1 MKLLKLAGITIT
13 ITIVATLLIKAD
25 QILSRDGVEQTK
37 RDPVVFEADK
47 DQKTEID
54 NNESLL
60 VEKIEKLTSRINELE
75 AELINQQAEKEAV
88 KINEQAKVKNPEEEK
103 ELEKKTA
110 TNVQPEQEESTIPK
124 NGPAPRAE
132 PVISSDLFPNA
143 PPTGTEPPL
152 PSFSPDTQA
161 RHDFGE
167 ALNPYGEWMGTQEY
181 GEVWKPRIQN
191 SPNWAPYTVGRW
203 HYTELG
209 WHFTSAEPWGW
220 ACYHYGRWVR
230 YRSLGWCWVP
240 GREWA
245 PAWVSWRTSP
255 NHIGWSPLPPR
266 ATWNHHSGIR
276 HWADSRFNIGPSHYS
291 FLRVEDFSSRN
302 CRNSLIS
309 RRQNTSLML
318 STNNVTLMFSISLG
332 GKKRICNRGPDR
344 NFLVKHHR
352 QDHRPLRIT
361 RSRAEKGC
369 VNQVNVINQEIV
381 IHQRVKNERPIHQSR
396 SQSIRKINNDKIDEG
411 WSELSNNEQKTV
423 LRRHI
428 GSDSN
433 KNRRAQEI
441 NPTILSNNNPPIR
454 QTKDS
459 EVKGRVS
466 NVVVPNLVETKTKE
480 RQSRVTAK
488 ERQRQ
493 ELARK
498 QAQDEKLRQSQEAQK
513 QIEDQKV
520 RVTANERQR
529 QELARKQAQDEKL
542 RQSQEAQKQI
552 EDQKVRVTAK
562 ERERQELARKQAQDE
577 KLRQSQEAQ
586 KQIEAQKART
596 TAKERERQELA
607 QRKAQVDRIRQS
619 QAAQKQIED
628 QKSRVTIQE
637 RQRQELAQRKAQV
650 DRIKQTQA
658 AQKQIEDQ
666 RRRSTVQERQR
677 QESAQRK
684 AQVDRIRQ
692 AQTAQKQI
700 EDQRRRIAAQELQRQ
715 ERSNSFAKRRP
726 APKSSTQRTIKNST
740 PKTINKSSKSFS
752 RNIPSSRSSSKSSD
766 VKSAPKSSKSFSRNI
781 KK

>member
-1 MKLLKLAGITIT
+1 MNKESSILVEQEMKLLKLAGITVT

-25 QILSRDGVEQTK
+25 QILNRDVLEQTK
-37 RDPVVFEADK
+37 RDPVVFEEDK
-47 DQKTEID
+47 DKKTEKD

-88 KINEQAKVKNPEEEK
+88 KINEQSKVNNPEEEK
-103 ELEKKTA
+103 ELDKKTA
-110 TNVQPEQEESTIPK
+110 ENVQLEQEGDVIPK
-124 NGPAPRAE
+124 SAPAPRAE
-132 PVISSDLFPNA
+132 PVISADLFPND
-143 PPTGTEPPL
+143 PPTGIEPPL

-209 WHFTSAEPWGW
+209 WHFTSSEPWGW

-230 YRSLGWCWVP
+230 YRNLGWCWVP

-255 NHIGWSPLPPR
+255 KHIGWSPLPPS

-291 FLRVEDFSSRN
+291 FLRVQDFSSRN
-302 CRNSLIS
+302 CQNSLIS

-381 IHQRVKNERPIHQSR
+381 IHQRVKNERPLQKSR
-396 SQSIRKINNDKIDEG
+396 SESIRKINNDRIDEG

-428 GSDSN
+428 GSDS
-433 KNRRAQEI
+433 KRNRRAQAI
-441 NPTILSNNNPPIR
+441 NPTIASNNNVTIQ

-466 NVVVPNLVETKTKE
+466 NAVVPNLIEIKPREIQK
-480 RQSRVTAK
+480 SRVTAQ

-493 ELARK
+493 ELTRK
-498 QAQDEKLRQSQEAQK
+498 KAEDDKL
-513 QIEDQKV
+513 
-520 RVTANERQR
+520 
-529 QELARKQAQDEKL
+529 
-542 RQSQEAQKQI
+542 
-552 EDQKVRVTAK
+552 
-562 ERERQELARKQAQDE
+562 
-577 KLRQSQEAQ
+577 
-586 KQIEAQKART
+586 
-596 TAKERERQELA
+596 
-607 QRKAQVDRIRQS
+607 RQS
-619 QAAQKQIED
+619 QAAQKQIAE
-628 QKSRVTIQE
+628 QKARVTAQE
-637 RQRQELAQRKAQV
+637 KQRQELAQRKAQV
-650 DRIKQTQA
+650 DRLRQSQA
-658 AQKQIEDQ
+658 AQKQIAE
-666 RRRSTVQERQR
+666 
-677 QESAQRK
+677 
-684 AQVDRIRQ
+684 
-692 AQTAQKQI
+692 
-700 EDQRRRIAAQELQRQ
+700 QRRRIATQESQRQ
-715 ERSNSFAKRRP
+715 ERSNSFTKRRP
-726 APKSSTQRTIKNST
+726 TPSSLTQKSLKNSA

-752 RNIPSSRSSSKSSD
+752 RNIPTNRSSSKGSN
-766 VKSAPKSSKSFSRNI
+766 VKSAPKSSKSFSKSI
-781 KK
+781 PK

>member
-37 RDPVVFEADK
+37 RDPIVFEKDD
-47 DQKTEID
+47 DQKTEKD

-110 TNVQPEQEESTIPK
+110 TNVQPEQEESAIPK

-132 PVISSDLFPNA
+132 PVISADLFPND

-291 FLRVEDFSSRN
+291 FLKVEDFSSRN

-344 NFLVKHHR
+344 NFLVKYHR

-433 KNRRAQEI
+433 RNRGAQAI
-441 NPTILSNNNPPIR
+441 NPTIISNNNVTIR

-480 RQSRVTAK
+480 RQGRVTAK
-488 ERQRQ
+488 ERQ
-493 ELARK
+493 
-498 QAQDEKLRQSQEAQK
+498 SQEAQR

-520 RVTANERQR
+520 RVTANERQ
-529 QELARKQAQDEKL
+529 
-542 RQSQEAQKQI
+542 
-552 EDQKVRVTAK
+552 
-562 ERERQELARKQAQDE
+562 RQELARKQAQDE

-700 EDQRRRIAAQELQRQ
+700 EDQRRRSTVQERQRQ
-715 ERSNSFAKRRP
+715 EHSNSFAKRRP
-726 APKSSTQRTIKNST
+726 APASPTQRTIKNST

-752 RNIPSSRSSSKSSD
+752 KNISPSRSSSKSSD
-766 VKSAPKSSKSFSRNI
+766 VKSAPKSSKRFSRNI

>member
-1 MKLLKLAGITIT
+1 
-13 ITIVATLLIKAD
+13 
-25 QILSRDGVEQTK
+25 
-37 RDPVVFEADK
+37 
-47 DQKTEID
+47 
-54 NNESLL
+54 
-60 VEKIEKLTSRINELE
+60 
-75 AELINQQAEKEAV
+75 
-88 KINEQAKVKNPEEEK
+88 
-103 ELEKKTA
+103 
-110 TNVQPEQEESTIPK
+110 
-124 NGPAPRAE
+124 
-132 PVISSDLFPNA
+132 
-143 PPTGTEPPL
+143 
-152 PSFSPDTQA
+152 
-161 RHDFGE
+161 
-167 ALNPYGEWMGTQEY
+167 
-181 GEVWKPRIQN
+181 
-191 SPNWAPYTVGRW
+191 
-203 HYTELG
+203 
-209 WHFTSAEPWGW
+209 
-220 ACYHYGRWVR
+220 
-230 YRSLGWCWVP
+230 
-240 GREWA
+240 
-245 PAWVSWRTSP
+245 
-255 NHIGWSPLPPR
+255 
-266 ATWNHHSGIR
+266 
-276 HWADSRFNIGPSHYS
+276 
-291 FLRVEDFSSRN
+291 
-302 CRNSLIS
+302 
-309 RRQNTSLML
+309 
-318 STNNVTLMFSISLG
+318 MFSISLG

-433 KNRRAQEI
+433 RNRGAQAI

-513 QIEDQKV
+513 QIEDQKS
-520 RVTANERQR
+520 RTTANERQ
-529 QELARKQAQDEKL
+529 
-542 RQSQEAQKQI
+542 
-552 EDQKVRVTAK
+552 
-562 ERERQELARKQAQDE
+562 
-577 KLRQSQEAQ
+577 
-586 KQIEAQKART
+586 
-596 TAKERERQELA
+596 RQELA

-726 APKSSTQRTIKNST
+726 APTSSTQRTIKNST

-752 RNIPSSRSSSKSSD
+752 RNIPSSRSSSKNSD

>member
-1 MKLLKLAGITIT
+1 MNKESSILVEQEMKLLKLAGITVT

-25 QILSRDGVEQTK
+25 QILNRDVLEQTK
-37 RDPVVFEADK
+37 RDPVVFEEDK
-47 DQKTEID
+47 DKKTEKD

-88 KINEQAKVKNPEEEK
+88 KINEQSKVKKPEEEK
-103 ELEKKTA
+103 ELDKKTA
-110 TNVQPEQEESTIPK
+110 ENVQLEQEGDVIPK
-124 NGPAPRAE
+124 SAPAPRAE
-132 PVISSDLFPNA
+132 PVISADLFPND
-143 PPTGTEPPL
+143 PPTGIEPPL

-209 WHFTSAEPWGW
+209 WHFTSSEPWGW

-230 YRSLGWCWVP
+230 YRNLGWCWVP

-255 NHIGWSPLPPR
+255 KHIGWSPLPPS

-291 FLRVEDFSSRN
+291 FLRVQDFSSRN
-302 CRNSLIS
+302 CQNSLIS

-381 IHQRVKNERPIHQSR
+381 IHQRVKNERPVQKSR
-396 SQSIRKINNDKIDEG
+396 SESIRKINNDRIDEG

-428 GSDSN
+428 GSDS
-433 KNRRAQEI
+433 KRNRRAQAI
-441 NPTILSNNNPPIR
+441 NPTIASNNNVTIQ

-466 NVVVPNLVETKTKE
+466 NAVVPNLIEIKPREIQKA
-480 RQSRVTAK
+480 RVTAQ

-498 QAQDEKLRQSQEAQK
+498 KAEDDKL
-513 QIEDQKV
+513 
-520 RVTANERQR
+520 
-529 QELARKQAQDEKL
+529 
-542 RQSQEAQKQI
+542 
-552 EDQKVRVTAK
+552 
-562 ERERQELARKQAQDE
+562 
-577 KLRQSQEAQ
+577 
-586 KQIEAQKART
+586 
-596 TAKERERQELA
+596 
-607 QRKAQVDRIRQS
+607 RQS
-619 QAAQKQIED
+619 QAAQKQIAE
-628 QKSRVTIQE
+628 QKARVTAQE
-637 RQRQELAQRKAQV
+637 KQRQELDQRKAQV
-650 DRIKQTQA
+650 DRLRQSQA
-658 AQKQIEDQ
+658 AQKQIAEQ
-666 RRRSTVQERQR
+666 RRRMAT
-677 QESAQRK
+677 QES
-684 AQVDRIRQ
+684 
-692 AQTAQKQI
+692 
-700 EDQRRRIAAQELQRQ
+700 QRQ

-726 APKSSTQRTIKNST
+726 TPLSSTQKSLKNSA
-740 PKTINKSSKSFS
+740 PKAINKSSKSFS
-752 RNIPSSRSSSKSSD
+752 RNIPTNRSSSKGSN
-766 VKSAPKSSKSFSRNI
+766 VKSAPKSSKSFSKSI
-781 KK
+781 PK

>member
-110 TNVQPEQEESTIPK
+110 TNIQPEQEESTIPK

-132 PVISSDLFPNA
+132 PVISSDLFPND

-209 WHFTSAEPWGW
+209 WHFTSSEPWGW

-466 NVVVPNLVETKTKE
+466 NVVVPNLVETKTNE

-520 RVTANERQR
+520 RVTAKERQ
-529 QELARKQAQDEKL
+529 
-542 RQSQEAQKQI
+542 
-552 EDQKVRVTAK
+552 
-562 ERERQELARKQAQDE
+562 RQELARKQAQDE

-637 RQRQELAQRKAQV
+637 RQRQRQELAQRKAQV

>member
-110 TNVQPEQEESTIPK
+110 TNIQPEQEESTIPK

-132 PVISSDLFPNA
+132 PVISADLFPND

-291 FLRVEDFSSRN
+291 FLKVEDFSSRN

-344 NFLVKHHR
+344 NFLVKYHR

-433 KNRRAQEI
+433 RNRGAQAI
-441 NPTILSNNNPPIR
+441 NPTIISNNNVTIR

-480 RQSRVTAK
+480 RQGRVTAK
-488 ERQRQ
+488 ERQ
-493 ELARK
+493 
-498 QAQDEKLRQSQEAQK
+498 SQEAQR

-520 RVTANERQR
+520 RVTANERQ
-529 QELARKQAQDEKL
+529 
-542 RQSQEAQKQI
+542 
-552 EDQKVRVTAK
+552 
-562 ERERQELARKQAQDE
+562 RQELARKQAQDE

-677 QESAQRK
+677 QE
-684 AQVDRIRQ
+684 
-692 AQTAQKQI
+692 
-700 EDQRRRIAAQELQRQ
+700 
-715 ERSNSFAKRRP
+715 RSNSFAKRRP
-726 APKSSTQRTIKNST
+726 APASSTQRTIKNST

-752 RNIPSSRSSSKSSD
+752 KNISPSRSSSKSSD
-766 VKSAPKSSKSFSRNI
+766 VKSAPKSSKRFSRNI

>member
-25 QILSRDGVEQTK
+25 QILNRDGVEQTK

-110 TNVQPEQEESTIPK
+110 TNIQPEQEESTIPK

-132 PVISSDLFPNA
+132 PVISSDLFPND

-291 FLRVEDFSSRN
+291 FLKVEDFSSRN

-344 NFLVKHHR
+344 NFLVKYHR

-433 KNRRAQEI
+433 RNRGAQAI
-441 NPTILSNNNPPIR
+441 NPTIISNNNVTIR

-480 RQSRVTAK
+480 RQGRVTAK
-488 ERQRQ
+488 ERQ
-493 ELARK
+493 
-498 QAQDEKLRQSQEAQK
+498 SQEAQR

-520 RVTANERQR
+520 RVTANERQ
-529 QELARKQAQDEKL
+529 
-542 RQSQEAQKQI
+542 
-552 EDQKVRVTAK
+552 
-562 ERERQELARKQAQDE
+562 RQELARKQAQDE

-677 QESAQRK
+677 QE
-684 AQVDRIRQ
+684 
-692 AQTAQKQI
+692 
-700 EDQRRRIAAQELQRQ
+700 
-715 ERSNSFAKRRP
+715 RSNSFAKRRP
-726 APKSSTQRTIKNST
+726 APASSTQRTIKNST

-752 RNIPSSRSSSKSSD
+752 KNISPSRSSSKSSD
-766 VKSAPKSSKSFSRNI
+766 VKSAPKSSKRFSRNI